1 MEEQVDKQLVDEA
14 MEAYVDWREECAG
27 VWAAYERWAGA
38 PVADTA
44 GAFSAYRAA
53 LDREEC
59 ASDAYADLLAR
70 IARGRR
76 SVGGLFGRTIF
87 ALNS

>member
-1 MEEQVDKQLVDEA
+1 MKEQVDKQLVDEA
-14 MEAYVDWREECAG
+14 IEAYVDWREECAG

-59 ASDAYADLLAR
+59 ASHAYADLLVR
-70 IARGRR
+70 IAGGKAP
-76 SVGGLFGRTIF
+76 VGDLFARAVH
-87 ALNS
+87 ALNW